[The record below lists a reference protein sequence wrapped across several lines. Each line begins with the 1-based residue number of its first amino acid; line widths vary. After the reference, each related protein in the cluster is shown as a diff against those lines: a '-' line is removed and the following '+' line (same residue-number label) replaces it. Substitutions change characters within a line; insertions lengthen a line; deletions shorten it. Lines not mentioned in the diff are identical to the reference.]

1 MNKEVEKYI
10 KKQNSPQKEI
20 CLKLR
25 EIIIKTFPK
34 IEERFWAGVPFYEKR
49 YYIVALKDHVNMG
62 FAINGLSQK
71 EIALFE
77 GKGKTMRHIKI
88 FSLDDTDQ
96 QRIVKLLTIAKKAK
110 CTC

>member
-10 KKQNSPQKEI
+10 KKQKSPQKEI

-34 IEERFWAGVPFYEKR
+34 IEERMWAGVPFYEKR

-62 FAINGLSQK
+62 FAISGLPQK

-77 GKGKTMRHIKI
+77 GNGKTMRHIK
-88 FSLDDTDQ
+88 FYSSDDINEKQ
-96 QRIVKLLTIAKKAK
+96 IVKLLKISKKAK